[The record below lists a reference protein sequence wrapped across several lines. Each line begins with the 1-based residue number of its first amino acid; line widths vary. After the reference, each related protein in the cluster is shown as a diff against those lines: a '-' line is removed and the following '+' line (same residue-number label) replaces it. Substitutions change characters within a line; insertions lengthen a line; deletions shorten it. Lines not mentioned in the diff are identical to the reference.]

1 MKVENDLRTMSS
13 FLQVQL
19 KDIKTLVESNKIDQA
34 KENLKFVQGDSIIL
48 LTNLKKSKVD
58 FMVLLVFS
66 FVVPTKYQM
75 I

>member
-34 KENLKFVQGDSIIL
+34 KENLKCARGTQ
-48 LTNLKKSKVD
+48 
-58 FMVLLVFS
+58 
-66 FVVPTKYQM
+66 
-75 I
+75 